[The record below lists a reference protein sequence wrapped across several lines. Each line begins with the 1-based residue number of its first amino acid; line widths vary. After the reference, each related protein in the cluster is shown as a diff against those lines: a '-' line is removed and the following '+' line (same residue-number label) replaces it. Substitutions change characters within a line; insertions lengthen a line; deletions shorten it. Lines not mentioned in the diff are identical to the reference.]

1 MTASPPHKV
10 LVVEDDREIRETMLE
25 IFEEAGFS
33 AVAAGHGQAA
43 LEYLDRTN
51 QVPCIIL
58 LDLMMPV
65 MDGVTFRER
74 QRQDPRFADV
84 PVILMSA
91 FRDVDEH
98 AREIEPVAVLKKPV
112 HLDELIGILD
122 AHCNRCGKP

>member
-1 MTASPPHKV
+1 MTASAPHKV

-51 QVPCIIL
+51 HVPCIIL
-58 LDLMMPV
+58 LDLMMPI

-98 AREIEPVAVLKKPV
+98 AREIKPVAVLKKPV
-112 HLDELIGILD
+112 HIDDLIGILD
-122 AHCNRCGKP
+122 AHCTRCGKP